1 MSSKKTTSKAVRSDP
16 LNSRKKSRAAIL
28 LLTVTALFSLAI
40 FAWLHV
46 RASDNIAIPVVT
58 NAGALSVTNTEKP
71 VGTPISTAATVPS
84 REATYR
90 NLVQQ
95 LEEVDQTLCSYRESS
110 KYPLSSRPISE
121 HPDQVYPNQAVKE
134 SHAMRNREGGSSSSI
149 QISTSQSRVYM
160 AARES
165 VIFSIQALDK
175 DQQML
180 PVFVNRAVASG
191 LNFNHHPAP
200 TQIPMALADNGRDG
214 DLIANDG
221 IAGGTLSPGSNGFA
235 GFNGTIRTEVNFTVN
250 GQAGV
255 VYFDVI
261 YSPELPAIWAGKIR
275 EVIENGSLV
284 FYLPIDVQQA
294 GRYIVNARLDDAK
307 AAPFAL
313 LNFNEVLPLGR
324 SEIRLSAAGNLLRD
338 NQAAFPMSLRDI
350 DGYLLKENVD
360 PDRALIARM
369 EGVAHVSKNYTLKS
383 FSDAEWNGEERT
395 RHLKEFAK
403 DVELAKTALVAFD
416 PEQAQRPFP
425 QSGCSLKRIKA
436 LTKL

>member
-1 MSSKKTTSKAVRSDP
+1 MSSKKTTGKFERSDP
-16 LNSRKKSRAAIL
+16 PTARKKPWAAIFLFSVGL
-28 LLTVTALFSLAI
+28 LLSLAI
-40 FAWLHV
+40 FIWLRV
-46 RASDNIAIPVVT
+46 SANDKVATPVLSNTNVLNVANSD
-58 NAGALSVTNTEKP
+58 KP
-71 VGTPISTAATVPS
+71 VRTPVPATAMLPS
-84 REATYR
+84 REATHK

-95 LEEVDQTLCSYRESS
+95 LEEVDHTLCSYRESS

-121 HPDQVYPNQAVKE
+121 HPDQVYPNLAVKE
-134 SHAMRNREGGSSSSI
+134 SHAIRNKDGSSNSSI

-165 VIFSIQALDK
+165 VNFSIQALDK

-191 LNFNHHPAP
+191 LNFNNHPAP

-214 DLIANDG
+214 DLIPNDG
-221 IAGGTLSPGSNGFA
+221 IAGGTLNPGSNGFA

-261 YSPELPAIWAGKIR
+261 YSPELPAVWAGKIR

-338 NQAAFPMSLRDI
+338 NQATFPMSLRDI

-369 EGVAHVSKNYTLKS
+369 QGVAHVSKNYTLKS

-403 DVELAKTALVAFD
+403 DVELAKAALVAFD

-425 QSGCSLKRIKA
+425 RSECSMKG
-436 LTKL
+436 TKSLARL

>member
-1 MSSKKTTSKAVRSDP
+1 M
-16 LNSRKKSRAAIL
+16 
-28 LLTVTALFSLAI
+28 
-40 FAWLHV
+40 
-46 RASDNIAIPVVT
+46 
-58 NAGALSVTNTEKP
+58 
-71 VGTPISTAATVPS
+71 
-84 REATYR
+84 
-90 NLVQQ
+90 
-95 LEEVDQTLCSYRESS
+95 
-110 KYPLSSRPISE
+110 SSRPISE

-134 SHAMRNREGGSSSSI
+134 SHAMRNKDGSSNSSI

-165 VIFSIQALDK
+165 VTFSIQALDK
-175 DQQML
+175 DLQMI

-191 LNFNHHPAP
+191 LNFNNHPAP

-214 DLIANDG
+214 DLIPNDG

-250 GQAGV
+250 GQVGV

-275 EVIENGSLV
+275 EVIENGNLV

-350 DGYLLKENVD
+350 DGYLLKENID

-395 RHLKEFAK
+395 RHLREFAK
-403 DVELAKTALVAFD
+403 DLELAKAALVAFD

-425 QSGCSLKRIKA
+425 QSGCSLKGAKA
-436 LTKL
+436 LAKL

>member
-1 MSSKKTTSKAVRSDP
+1 MSSKKTTGKIEPSDP
-16 LNSRKKSRAAIL
+16 PTARKKPWGAKFLFGMGL
-28 LLTVTALFSLAI
+28 LLCLAI
-40 FAWLHV
+40 FIWLRV
-46 RASDNIAIPVVT
+46 SANDKVDTPVLNNT
-58 NAGALSVTNTEKP
+58 NVLNNANADKP
-71 VGTPISTAATVPS
+71 VRTPIAATAMLPS
-84 REATYR
+84 REATHK

-95 LEEVDQTLCSYRESS
+95 LEEVGHTLCSYRESS

-134 SHAMRNREGGSSSSI
+134 SHAMRNKDGSSNSSI

-165 VIFSIQALDK
+165 VNFSIQALDK

-191 LNFNHHPAP
+191 LNFNNNPAP

-214 DLIANDG
+214 DLIPNDG

-250 GQAGV
+250 GQTGV

-294 GRYIVNARLDDAK
+294 GRYIVNARMDDAK

-369 EGVAHVSKNYTLKS
+369 QGVAHVSKNYTLKS

-403 DVELAKTALVAFD
+403 DVELAKAALVAFD
-416 PEQAQRPFP
+416 PEQVQRPFP
-425 QSGCSLKRIKA
+425 RSECSMKG
-436 LTKL
+436 TKSLARL